1 MSSRAS
7 VVVAGSC
14 TSCTVSVVSGTTSTA
29 STVVASK
36 GAGVLSGSVV
46 GSGVASDP
54 CCSLSLSSFLRVSNL
69 ASTCALPVYEY
80 CSGSKPVFCGANGR
94 SWIGLFSMPGL
105 KFTHEF
111 CPRVSVVSAHAAHG
125 ERIIAMWFFHAASSP
140 LGPNA
145 TGDTV
150 WA

>member
-1 MSSRAS
+1 MVVSRWLS
-7 VVVAGSC
+7 DSC
-14 TSCTVSVVSGTTSTA
+14 AVSVVSGTTSTVSA
-29 STVVASK
+29 VGVSK
-36 GAGVLSGSVV
+36 GAGAFSGSKV

-54 CCSLSLSSFLRVSNL
+54 CCSLALNSFLRVSNL
-69 ASTCALPVYEY
+69 ASTAALPVYEY
-80 CSGSKPVFCGANGR
+80 CRGSSPVFCGANGR

-105 KFTHEF
+105 KLTHEF

-150 WA
+150 CA

>member
-1 MSSRAS
+1 MGDTVSSRAS

-14 TSCTVSVVSGTTSTA
+14 ASCTVSVVSGTTSTA

-54 CCSLSLSSFLRVSNL
+54 CCSLALNSVLRVSNL

-80 CSGSKPVFCGANGR
+80 CRGSNPVFCGANGR
-94 SWIGLFSMPGL
+94 S
-105 KFTHEF
+105 
-111 CPRVSVVSAHAAHG
+111 
-125 ERIIAMWFFHAASSP
+125 
-140 LGPNA
+140 
-145 TGDTV
+145 
-150 WA
+150 